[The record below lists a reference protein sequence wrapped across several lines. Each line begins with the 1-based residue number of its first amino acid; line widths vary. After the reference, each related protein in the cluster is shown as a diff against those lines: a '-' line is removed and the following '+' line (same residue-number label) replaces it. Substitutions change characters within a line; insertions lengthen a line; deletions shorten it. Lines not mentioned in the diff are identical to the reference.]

1 MHTAGVPKAA
11 ARCMVPVSLL
21 KTASAPDKKI
31 GRLRFRKPPDFFY
44 DFSAFR
50 AAANFDFG

>member
-1 MHTAGVPKAA
+1 
-11 ARCMVPVSLL
+11 MVPVSLL